1 MPEDLSPV
9 VSSAVAVSVGAIGVS
24 GTGISISSISSV
36 VVGLGLSLG
45 LPLAVVVSVV
55 SIAKTRVPV
64 ATIAGVA
71 KTVSSIV
78 VGLGLSLSLSLAVV
92 KTVVGAVQSMAVT
105 DSSHN
110 SDIVGVASGVSV
122 VDGESVGDL
131 ADCVGLGLGLGLSLR
146 VPLAVV
152 GAGVGIAVDSPVAD
166 GSISRDMAVTIVHT
180 GDDAAIGGA
189 VGNLADGVG
198 LAADA
203 GDEGADLR

>member
-9 VSSAVAVSVGAIGVS
+9 VSSAVAVSVGAIGV

-36 VVGLGLSLG
+36 VVGLGLGLG

-131 ADCVGLGLGLGLSLR
+131 ANCVGLGLGLR